1 MVAHIL
7 RIIEATTSD
16 LASALSIYFLN
27 PEREHNWWVEF
38 GEAHLSGALEIVYGQ
53 PAQELMKPL
62 RLALAGV
69 VDATLFWL
77 LAQPSFREALESEN
91 WRIWLPK
98 VLADVVE
105 YRHIKDTLSPRRMTI
120 VPEDVYLDSLMAH
133 PALKG
138 ALNAVI

>member
-1 MVAHIL
+1 MTHIL
-7 RIIEATTSD
+7 QIIEATTSD
-16 LASALSIYFLN
+16 LSSALSIYFLN
-27 PEREHNWWVEF
+27 PGREHNWWVEF

-62 RLALAGV
+62 RLAIAGV

-77 LAQPSFREALESEN
+77 LAQQPFREALESES

-105 YRHIKDTLSPRRMTI
+105 YRHIKDSLSPRRMTV